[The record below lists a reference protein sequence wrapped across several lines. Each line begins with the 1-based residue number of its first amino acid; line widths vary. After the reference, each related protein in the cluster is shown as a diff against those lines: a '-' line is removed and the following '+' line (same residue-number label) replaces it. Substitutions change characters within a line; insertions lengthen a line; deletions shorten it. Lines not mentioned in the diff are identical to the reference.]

1 MNGKKARM
9 TLFFPLNTMSK
20 LFCSC
25 PNSDAARKSSFPI
38 CQDMP
43 GAMPL
48 INKHALNIAIAAGCM
63 LKVHFNA
70 SSFERKP
77 VFYGERLLEY
87 TLTQENAPL
96 GTAGCLR
103 INNDDIKISKIY
115 LEQET
120 GMQDGQINYNRRGR
134 PLLGIETAAEL
145 DKAETAYAAYKLLQA
160 RLEKKELLKSGR
172 KVMAS
177 IHFINGAEITGIETD
192 QLEQAFIWGETARKA
207 RYLWR
212 DGAGKRTG
220 IQYGRIFYP
229 NANLCSIHVDPE
241 WIRRVRM
248 EFGV

>member
-1 MNGKKARM
+1 
-9 TLFFPLNTMSK
+9 
-20 LFCSC
+20 
-25 PNSDAARKSSFPI
+25 
-38 CQDMP
+38 
-43 GAMPL
+43 
-48 INKHALNIAIAAGCM
+48 M

-96 GTAGCLR
+96 GTRMPR
-103 INNDDIKISKIY
+103 INNDDIKIGKIY

-177 IHFINGAEITGIETD
+177 IHFINGRRDNRHRNRPIRAGLYMGRNG
-192 QLEQAFIWGETARKA
+192 QKSAVSLAGRRRKEN
-207 RYLWR
+207 R
-212 DGAGKRTG
+212 DTIRQNILSKR
-220 IQYGRIFYP
+220 
-229 NANLCSIHVDPE
+229 
-241 WIRRVRM
+241 
-248 EFGV
+248 